1 MTNTLFQ
8 CDQCGKRIRG
18 KTYTFYDDCIPYFF
32 CSLDCRELFIAD
44 DNYTGEF
51 KNIQDAIKKVYP
63 NKWEILNLDFQDFL
77 DKYFNGLYF
86 YNHNIS
92 FKASDWKKL
101 DYNKYECKG
110 LIVYFISLEDVK
122 ICTTKYPYKAI
133 AWIRNGGFIENDL
146 L

>member
-51 KNIQDAIKKVYP
+51 KNIQDAIKKS
-63 NKWEILNLDFQDFL
+63 ISQQM
-77 DKYFNGLYF
+77 G
-86 YNHNIS
+86 NIKS
-92 FKASDWKKL
+92 RFSR
-101 DYNKYECKG
+101 
-110 LIVYFISLEDVK
+110 FF
-122 ICTTKYPYKAI
+122 
-133 AWIRNGGFIENDL
+133 R
-146 L
+146 